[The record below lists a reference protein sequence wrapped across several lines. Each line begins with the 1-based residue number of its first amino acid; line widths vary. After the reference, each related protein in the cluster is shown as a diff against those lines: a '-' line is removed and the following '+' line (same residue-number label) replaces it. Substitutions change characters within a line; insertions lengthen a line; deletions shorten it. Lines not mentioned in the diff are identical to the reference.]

1 MKKSHTLKD
10 SAEIALMFI
19 LIVLMSLPVL
29 IVALLLVPVRYC
41 FDERLRKFEK
51 DMFNS

>member
-1 MKKSHTLKD
+1 MGKSHTLKD
-10 SAEIALMFI
+10 SAEIALVFL
-19 LIVLMSLPVL
+19 LIVLVSLPVL

-51 DMFNS
+51 DTFNS